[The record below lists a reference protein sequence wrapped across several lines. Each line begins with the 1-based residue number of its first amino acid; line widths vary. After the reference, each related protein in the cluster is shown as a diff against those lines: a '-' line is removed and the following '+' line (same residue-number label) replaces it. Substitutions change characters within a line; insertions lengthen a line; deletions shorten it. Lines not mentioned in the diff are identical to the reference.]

1 MTSPSITADEAPAAG
16 ERNELQ
22 LELPAGEDEVSYP
35 KGLKINTVAIKGMR
49 NKPVMLSRVPWE
61 DIVQMNPHMRGIPSR
76 YAIEYR
82 QQLIRVW
89 PAARTTLTLIVEL
102 IPHSEHEH
110 G

>member
-1 MTSPSITADEAPAAG
+1 MSDQTTTATESSPDLLID
-16 ERNELQ
+16 
-22 LELPAGEDEVSYP
+22 LPVGVQEMSYP
-35 KGLKINTVAIKGMR
+35 RGLKINTVAIKGMR
-49 NKPVMLSRVPWE
+49 NKPVPLVRVPWE
-61 DIVQMNPHMRGIPSR
+61 EIVQMPQFMRGIPDR

-82 QQLIRVW
+82 QHLIRVW